1 MRTRSSRRDDGRAE
15 RVLHGLGVS
24 EGIAIGTVH
33 LNERG
38 VMEVPDYRVPA
49 AERDAERARL
59 DAAVKRSRHQL
70 EKLRAKAAGLPDSVA
85 EELGF
90 LLDAHL
96 HMLADSRLIRG
107 ATRRIVE
114 DGRNA
119 EAAVQAEINEIA
131 AGFAAVED
139 RYLAARVQD
148 VREVGDRLV
157 RSLINRP
164 YQALSH
170 LPANSVIL
178 TEELSPAETALIAPG
193 RVAGFATVLGGVESH
208 TAIMARSLGLPAVL
222 GVPALMHSGIQNGE
236 TVILDGS
243 AGIVV
248 VSPTSATLAEYKEK
262 HAAYL
267 RERRRLD
274 RLRDLPARTR
284 DGVEIRLQANLE
296 LPGELDSVLAAG
308 AEGIGL
314 LRSEFLFMN
323 REDLPGEEEQYRA
336 LAAVVSA
343 MGGKPVTIRTLDVG
357 SEKLLASL
365 GGRTTESVNP
375 ALGLRAIRLSLKE
388 LPLLETQ
395 LAAILRASAHG
406 PVRILLPM
414 ISTTGEVRAVRR
426 ILEKVHRRIRRRKQ
440 APRIE
445 MPPLGVMIEV
455 PGAALTADALA
466 RDCDFFAI
474 GTNDLTMYTL
484 AIDRGDDQ
492 VAHLYNP
499 LHPAVLRLIQ
509 FAAEA
514 AHRAGIP
521 VSLCGEMAGD
531 PRCTV
536 LLLGLG
542 IRELSMAAGSIPRVK
557 ERVRLMDHLAANRR
571 AHMIMDQWDAGRI
584 AVLLDD
590 FNALA

>member
-1 MRTRSSRRDDGRAE
+1 MRTGSSREGTKREE
-15 RVLHGLGVS
+15 RVFRGLGIS

-33 LNERG
+33 LSERG
-38 VMEVPDYRVPA
+38 VMEVPEYEVPEAERA
-49 AERDAERARL
+49 AERDRL
-59 DAAVKRSRHQL
+59 DAAVKRSRGQL
-70 EKLRAKAAGLPDSVA
+70 EKLRSKAAVLPESAA

-90 LLDAHL
+90 LLDAHI

-107 ATRRIVE
+107 AAGRIAE
-114 DGRNA
+114 TGLNA

-131 AGFAAVED
+131 IGFAAVED
-139 RYLAARVQD
+139 RYLAARIQD

-157 RSLINRP
+157 RSLTNRP

-170 LPANSVIL
+170 LPPGSVVL
-178 TEELSPAETALIAPG
+178 AEELSPAETALIAPG
-193 RVAGFATVLGGVESH
+193 QVAGFATVLGGAESH

-222 GVPALMHSGIQNGE
+222 GVSALMHSGIRNGE
-236 TVILDGS
+236 RVVVDGAAGVVI
-243 AGIVV
+243 
-248 VSPTSATLAEYKEK
+248 VSPTARTLVEYEEK
-262 HAAYL
+262 HAAFA
-267 RERRRLD
+267 RERKRLD

-284 DGVEIRLQANLE
+284 DGAEIRLQANLE
-296 LPGELDSVLAAG
+296 LPAELESVLAAG
-308 AEGIGL
+308 AEGVGL
-314 LRSEFLFMN
+314 LRSEFLYMN

-336 LAAVVSA
+336 FAAVVSA
-343 MGGKPVTIRTLDVG
+343 MDGKPVTIRTLDVG

-365 GGRTTESVNP
+365 GGLTSVSVNP

-388 LPLLETQ
+388 QGLLETQ

-414 ISTTGEVRAVRR
+414 ISTTGEVREVRR
-426 ILEKVHRRIRRRKQ
+426 VLEKVRKRIRRRKLGV
-440 APRIE
+440 RIE
-445 MPPLGVMIEV
+445 IPPLGAMIEV

-466 RDCDFFAI
+466 RVCDFFAI
-474 GTNDLTMYTL
+474 GTNDLTMYAL

-521 VSLCGEMAGD
+521 VSVCGEMAGD

-557 ERVRLMDHLAANRR
+557 ERVRMMDILSANRR
-571 AHMIMDQWDAGRI
+571 ANMVMDQWDSGRI
-584 AVLLDD
+584 AALLDD